1 MENLNPLFFE
11 YFIEAP
17 LFEKQ
22 LVAWAMIQDKRI
34 NENTAKKLLS
44 FINFYLSGAE
54 ADQFLKEWKRN
65 QKLEYAFTGCGMEWE
80 ESIRELKVYFARLDG
95 TLLVDCVYHFVRDND
110 IFSEYPSIQDEIQ
123 RHF

>member
-34 NENTAKKLLS
+34 NKKTAEKLLI
-44 FINFYLSGAE
+44 FIDVYLSGEE
-54 ADQFLKEWKRN
+54 ADKFLKEWKRN
-65 QKLEYAFTGCGMEWE
+65 QKLEYAFTGCGMEWKNG
-80 ESIRELKVYFARLDG
+80 RKQV
-95 TLLVDCVYHFVRDND
+95 
-110 IFSEYPSIQDEIQ
+110 IQFLNQ
-123 RHF
+123 